1 MSNRRPDPRISPTAW
16 FTGQV
21 WVRNGLSVPQLDAL
35 QGKLLYLAGRP
46 TLVTIPRLLGLES
59 LEDMLL
65 LRHRT
70 FDVAARMLVEK
81 HGVRQG
87 VEIASGLSARGI
99 RMTRDYV
106 GLGLCWC
113 DADLPHMV
121 DRKGVMLASG
131 PPLPDLYSQ
140 MPVDVL
146 DRDGGLSI
154 ARLFVDRSRPT
165 AVFMEGLLNY
175 FSREVA
181 LDICRRTASELR
193 TCPSGWLVMEVHT
206 REDLNGKPYVGPFLA
221 GLSAFARGRV
231 SIHYENLQEV
241 SSELRARGFDHVV
254 EVVSDAS
261 SAGSHPLVRV
271 IAASVGRIPE
281 SVTRTGPVRAIH
293 M

>member
-1 MSNRRPDPRISPTAW
+1 MSTRRPDPRISPTAW

-35 QGKLLYLAGRP
+35 QGQLLYSAGYSA
-46 TLVTIPRLLGLES
+46 LVGIPRLLGLES

-70 FDVAARMLVEK
+70 FDVAARMLIEK

-87 VEIASGLSARGI
+87 IEIASGLSARGI
-99 RMTRDYV
+99 RMTRDYAA
-106 GLGLCWC
+106 LGLVWC

-121 DRKGVMLASG
+121 ARKSAMLAKG
-131 PPLPDLYSQ
+131 PALPASYRQ
-140 MPVDVL
+140 QAVDVL
-146 DRDGGLSI
+146 DRDGELSMSH
-154 ARLFVDRSRPT
+154 LFVDRSRPA

-175 FSREVA
+175 FPREVA
-181 LDICRRTASELR
+181 LDICGRTAEQLR
-193 TCPSGWLVMEVHT
+193 QCPSGWLVMEVHT
-206 REDLNGKPYVGPFLA
+206 RDDLHGKPYVGPFLA

-231 SIHYENLQEV
+231 SIHYENLKEV

-254 EVVSDAS
+254 EVVNDAS
-261 SAGSHPLVRV
+261 STGSHPLVRV

-281 SVTRTGPVRAIH
+281 SVTRTGPVRAIQT
-293 M
+293 